1 MGSYG
6 YKILIFESINELK
19 LGNLYLTV
27 SERVTMT
34 FSVIPLT
41 FLGSVR
47 V

>member
-6 YKILIFESINELK
+6 YKILIFESINEPK
-19 LGNLYLTV
+19 LRSRYLTV
-27 SERVTMT
+27 SKRITMT
-34 FSVIPLT
+34 FPVIPLT